1 MKAAISTSLR
11 QYYFIGDM
19 SEKVQ
24 TFIDTQNVDE
34 VRQIQRNLLTTYE
47 QNFSKHISDGHTMQC
62 ILTLCHAIPD

>member
-1 MKAAISTSLR
+1 MKSRYIEQLR

-19 SEKVQ
+19 SEEVQ

-47 QNFSKHISDGHTMQC
+47 QNFSKYISDSHTMQC
-62 ILTLCHAIPD
+62 ILTLCHTIPD